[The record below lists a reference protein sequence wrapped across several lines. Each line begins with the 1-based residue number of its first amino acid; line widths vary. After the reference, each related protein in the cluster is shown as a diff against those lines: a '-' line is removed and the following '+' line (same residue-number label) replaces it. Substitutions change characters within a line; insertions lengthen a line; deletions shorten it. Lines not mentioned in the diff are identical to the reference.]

1 MVKKQSMKK
10 RIICIIPARLGSY
23 RFPTKPFVDICG
35 KSMIEHVYKRARLS
49 KLIDEVYVA
58 TPNTEIK
65 DHVEKFGGNV
75 IMTSDDVR
83 RASDRVAQA
92 ATKVDEAD
100 IIINLQGDEPLVTP
114 EMIESALVPIINDP
128 SISCVS
134 LARKV
139 GYDEAKD
146 IHEVKVVYDNEMNA
160 LYFSREPIPSKFMG
174 DKKIDYYIGVC
185 VFPFTK
191 ESLREFAELPP
202 TPLEI
207 TESIDMMRL
216 IEHQK
221 KVKIVITNNRTYS
234 IDVPADVAKVIEVMK
249 NDKLKELYY

>member
-1 MVKKQSMKK
+1 MKK
-10 RIICIIPARLGSY
+10 RIVCIIPARLGSY

-35 KSMIEHVYKRARLS
+35 KSMIEHVYKRAELCKS
-49 KLIDEVYVA
+49 IDEVYVA
-58 TPNTEIK
+58 TPNIEIR
-65 DHVEKFGGNV
+65 DHVEKFGGKV

-92 ATKVDEAD
+92 AKKIDKAD

-114 EMIESALVPIINDP
+114 EMIDDALKPIIEDP
-128 SISCVS
+128 TISCVS
-134 LARKV
+134 LAKKV
-139 GYDEAKD
+139 AYNEAKD

-185 VFPFTK
+185 IFPFTY
-191 ESLREFAELPP
+191 ESLMDFTNLKS

-207 TESIDMMRL
+207 IESIDMMRL
-216 IEHQK
+216 IENGR
-221 KVKIVITNNRTYS
+221 KVKIVLTKNETFS
-234 IDVPADVAKVIEVMK
+234 VDVPEDVNKVIEVMK
-249 NDKLKELYY
+249 TDQLSKTY

>member
-1 MVKKQSMKK
+1 MKK
-10 RIICIIPARLGSY
+10 RIVCIIPARLGSY

-35 KSMIEHVYKRARLS
+35 KSMIEHVYKRAELCKS
-49 KLIDEVYVA
+49 IDEVYVA
-58 TPNTEIK
+58 TPNIEIR
-65 DHVEKFGGNV
+65 DHVEKFDGKV

-92 ATKVDEAD
+92 AKKIDKAD

-114 EMIESALVPIINDP
+114 EMIDDALKPIIEDP
-128 SISCVS
+128 TISCVS
-134 LARKV
+134 LAKKV
-139 GYDEAKD
+139 AYNEAKD

-185 VFPFTK
+185 IFPFTY
-191 ESLREFAELPP
+191 ESLMDFTNLKS

-207 TESIDMMRL
+207 IESIDMMRL
-216 IEHQK
+216 IENGR
-221 KVKIVITNNRTYS
+221 KVKIVLTKNETYS
-234 IDVPADVAKVIEVMK
+234 VDVPEDVNKVIEVMK
-249 NDKLKELYY
+249 TDQLSKTY

>member
-1 MVKKQSMKK
+1 MKK
-10 RIICIIPARLGSY
+10 RIVCIIPARLGSY

-35 KSMIEHVYKRARLS
+35 KSMIEHVYKRAELCKS
-49 KLIDEVYVA
+49 IDEVYVA
-58 TPNTEIK
+58 TPNIEIR
-65 DHVEKFGGNV
+65 DHVEKFDGKV

-92 ATKVDEAD
+92 AKKIDKAD

-114 EMIESALVPIINDP
+114 EMIDDALKPIIEDP
-128 SISCVS
+128 TISCVS
-134 LARKV
+134 LAKKV
-139 GYDEAKD
+139 AYNEAKD

-185 VFPFTK
+185 IFPFTY
-191 ESLREFAELPP
+191 ESLMDFTNLES

-207 TESIDMMRL
+207 IESIDMMRL
-216 IEHQK
+216 IENGR
-221 KVKIVITNNRTYS
+221 KVKIVLTENETYS
-234 IDVPADVAKVIEVMK
+234 VDVPEDVNKVIEVMET
-249 NDKLKELYY
+249 DKLSKTY